1 MPEIVKEMLIRA
13 PLDNTWALVSDM
25 EKFSLCIPGCNKV
38 EKISDTEFDWDLETR
53 VMRTTRKAKARTRTV
68 TMRSP
73 THAEFVGEGR
83 LFERSNHYK
92 LTIKGTTDLEV
103 VSDDITRIRFAGDVK
118 ASGVGG
124 AIIEKV
130 AAGQMDDLFRE
141 FEKNVKQALGDTGE
155 LVSEAEAA
163 AAPEAGDTQSEQAE
177 RHLGQRLAWI
187 GVAVMAL
194 AVLLYALILR

>member
-13 PLDNTWALVSDM
+13 PLNNTWALVSDM

-38 EKISDTEFDWDLETR
+38 EKISDTEFDWDLETK
-53 VMRTTRKAKARTRTV
+53 VMRTTRKAKARTT
-68 TMRSP
+68 TLAMRSP

-92 LTIKGTTDLEV
+92 LTIKGTTDLEI
-103 VSDDITRIRFAGDVK
+103 VSEGITRVRFAGDVK

-124 AIIEKV
+124 AMIEKV

-141 FEKNVKQALGDTGE
+141 FEKNLKQALGDTGE
-155 LVSEAEAA
+155 PVSETEAA
-163 AAPEAGDTQSEQAE
+163 AAGHAVDATPEQEA
-177 RHLGQRLAWI
+177 RHWRLRLVLI
-187 GVAVMAL
+187 GVGAVAL
-194 AVLLYALILR
+194 AILVYVLI

>member
-13 PLDNTWALVSDM
+13 PLDNAWGLVSDM
-25 EKFSLCIPGCNKV
+25 ERFSLCIPGCNKV
-38 EKISDTEFDWDLETR
+38 AKVSDTEFDWDLETK

-68 TMRSP
+68 ALESP
-73 THAEFVGEGR
+73 THAEFIGEGR

-92 LTIKGTTDLEV
+92 LTIKGTTDLEAV
-103 VSDDITRIRFAGDVK
+103 GDGITRIRFAGDVK

-130 AAGQMDDLFRE
+130 AAGQMDELFRE

-155 LVSEAEAA
+155 PVSLEEAA
-163 AAPEAGDTQSEQAE
+163 AAAPVPGAPPQRAE
-177 RHLGQRLAWI
+177 RSFWPRAILIAAGAALLA
-187 GVAVMAL
+187 AL
-194 AVLLYALILR
+194 WYVLR

>member
-1 MPEIVKEMLIRA
+1 MPEIVKQMLVRA

-25 EKFSLCIPGCNKV
+25 ERFSLCIPGCNRV
-38 EKISDTEFDWDLETR
+38 EKVSDTEFDWDLETK
-53 VMRTTRKAKARTRTV
+53 VLRTTRKAKARTRTV
-68 TMRSP
+68 ALDSP

-92 LTIKGTTDLEV
+92 LTIKGTTDLEKAGEG
-103 VSDDITRIRFAGDVK
+103 ITRVRFAGDVK

-141 FEKNVKQALGDTGE
+141 FEKNIKQALGDTGE
-155 LVSEAEAA
+155 SVSEGDLAAETQAEAP
-163 AAPEAGDTQSEQAE
+163 APEPARRTPW
-177 RHLGQRLAWI
+177 LKLALVGA
-187 GVAVMAL
+187 GVAAL
-194 AVLLYALILR
+194 VVLWYALRS